1 MDTITQRNRFI
12 EVFQDVLE
20 RREIQL
26 PEDVEISLVLLK
38 LTEA

>member
-1 MDTITQRNRFI
+1 MNTITQRNRFI

-26 PEDVEISLVLLK
+26 PEDVEASLVLLK